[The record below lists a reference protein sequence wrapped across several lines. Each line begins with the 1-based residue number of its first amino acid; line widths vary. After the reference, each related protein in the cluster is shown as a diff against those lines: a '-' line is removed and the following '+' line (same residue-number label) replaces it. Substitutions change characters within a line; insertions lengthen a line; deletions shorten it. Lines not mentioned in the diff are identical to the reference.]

1 MFSYRTIALSLF
13 ALFLVGCNELPL
25 FSNVEE
31 SEANEMM
38 ALLLRA
44 GVVANKVP
52 GEEETWTLQ
61 VEKPDF
67 ERSVKLLTELGF
79 PRRSYKGVGDS
90 FQKSGLVS
98 SPAEERI
105 RFVHALSEDLAET
118 LSEMDGVMS
127 ARVHIVVP
135 GNDPYG
141 KDVKPSSAAVFLKH
155 HSLIDLEDSAMPV
168 KELVANS
175 VEGLTA
181 ELVSVVMIPS
191 EPTETLLPPQDEAT
205 LNEVILGVS
214 VPRNSV
220 QDFWTIL
227 GGLGAVVVILLAVV
241 GFLFVRL
248 RSVRTKPA
256 S

>member
-13 ALFLVGCNELPL
+13 ALFLVSCNELPL

-44 GVVANKVP
+44 GVVANKIP

-79 PRRSYKGVGDS
+79 PRRSYKGVGES

-98 SPAEERI
+98 SPAEEQI

-155 HSLIDLEDSAMPV
+155 HALIDLEDSVIPV

-175 VEGLTA
+175 VEGLTDDM
-181 ELVSVVMIPS
+181 VSVVMIPS
-191 EPTETLLPPQDEAT
+191 EPTETLLPPQDEDA

-214 VPRNSV
+214 VPRNSA
-220 QDFWTIL
+220 QDLWTIL
-227 GGLGAVVVILLAVV
+227 GGLGAVVVILLAAV

-248 RSVRTKPA
+248 RSAGAKQA
-256 S
+256 N